1 MIPFSSSRYSRLVA
15 LGLAGVPVL
24 AFASDGAGAGSL
36 GLTER
41 MMHLVIQ
48 IGVILFA
55 ARVGNMAF
63 EKCRLPGV
71 LGELCIGVLIGPS
84 LLGGSRF
91 PGCPGLSAG
100 CFLCMT

>member
-1 MIPFSSSRYSRLVA
+1 MF
-15 LGLAGVPVL
+15 
-24 AFASDGAGAGSL
+24 AFASDGGGGGL

-63 EKCRLPGV
+63 
-71 LGELCIGVLIGPS
+71 
-84 LLGGSRF
+84 
-91 PGCPGLSAG
+91 
-100 CFLCMT
+100 